1 MVRILEGKTLNKKI
15 REELAEEVKQLSFV
29 PCLVIFQVGDKNE
42 SNLYI
47 EKKKEFG
54 EKIGVEVKHLKFSE
68 NISQEDLENEIKKA
82 NDDDS
87 VQGIIVQLPLPLN
100 LDKEK
105 IIESINPKKDADGL
119 TPTNLKNLTEREEIA
134 VIPATA
140 RAVLNLFEYYGIDPS
155 AKKVAVFGR
164 SSLVGKP
171 IALALSNLNANITVC
186 HSQTENSEE
195 IARDSDI
202 LIVAIGK
209 PKFINQNFV
218 NEKQIIIDIGINTIQ
233 GEKMEDEIEISRK
246 VVGDVDFEEVKDIV
260 SAITPVP
267 GGVGPLTVASLFQ
280 NLLDLCRR

>member
-15 REELAEEVKQLSFV
+15 REELAEDVKQLSFV

-54 EKIGVEVKHLKFSE
+54 EKVGVEVKHLKFSE

-87 VQGIIVQLPLPLN
+87 VWGIIVQLPLPLN

-119 TPTNLKNLTEREEIA
+119 TPTNLKNLTERKEIS

-140 RAVLNLFEYYGIDPS
+140 RAVLNLFEYYGIDPN

-171 IALALSNLNANITVC
+171 IAMALSNLNANVTVC
-186 HSQTENSEE
+186 HSQTENS
-195 IARDSDI
+195 D
-202 LIVAIGK
+202 
-209 PKFINQNFV
+209 
-218 NEKQIIIDIGINTIQ
+218 
-233 GEKMEDEIEISRK
+233 RK
-246 VVGDVDFEEVKDIV
+246 SVV
-260 SAITPVP
+260 
-267 GGVGPLTVASLFQ
+267 
-280 NLLDLCRR
+280 